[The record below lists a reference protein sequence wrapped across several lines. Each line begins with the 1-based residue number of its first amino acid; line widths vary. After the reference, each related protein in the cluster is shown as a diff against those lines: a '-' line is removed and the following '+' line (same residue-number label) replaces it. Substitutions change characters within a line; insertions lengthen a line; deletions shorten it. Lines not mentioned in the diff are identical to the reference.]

1 MNDRTITIF
10 LADDHT
16 IVRQG
21 LASLLEGEP
30 HFKVIGEAENGR
42 QAVSM
47 VEELKPEIV
56 IMDISMPLLNGI
68 EATRLIKKS
77 RPQTKVIILS
87 MHTHHRY
94 VDELISL
101 GVSGYLLKD
110 STGSDIIQAISAA
123 VKGDTYL
130 SPSISRRVI
139 EDYLYL
145 KKSSSQE
152 DLYGQLSNRE
162 REVFQMIAEGHSTKE
177 ISDILCISPSTV
189 KTHRANIMGK
199 LQFVNISQLIQFAIH
214 LGIVDF
220 QYSMQRPDEPGTGN
234 ED

>member
-1 MNDRTITIF
+1 MNDRTITVF

-21 LASLLEGEP
+21 LAKLLEGESN
-30 HFKVIGEAENGR
+30 FKVIGEAENGR
-42 QAVSM
+42 KAVSM
-47 VEELKPEIV
+47 VEALKPEIV

-87 MHTHHRY
+87 MHTHDRY
-94 VDELISL
+94 IGELFNL

-123 VKGDTYL
+123 VKGNTYL

-145 KKSSSQE
+145 KKKSSQE
-152 DLYGQLSNRE
+152 DLYGKLSNRE
-162 REVFQMIAEGHSTKE
+162 REVFQMIAEGLSTKE

-189 KTHRANIMGK
+189 KTHRANIMEK
-199 LQFVNISQLIQFAIH
+199 LQFVNISQLIQFAIR
-214 LGIVDF
+214 LGIVDV
-220 QYSMQRPDEPGTGN
+220 QSEALDS
-234 ED
+234 

>member
-1 MNDRTITIF
+1 MSDRTITVF

-21 LASLLEGEP
+21 LAKLLEVEP
-30 HFKVIGEAENGR
+30 HFKVVGEAENGR

-47 VEELKPEIV
+47 VEALKPEIV

-87 MHTHHRY
+87 MHTHDRY
-94 VDELISL
+94 IDELINL

-110 STGSDIIQAISAA
+110 STGADIIKAISAA

-145 KKSSSQE
+145 KKKSPQE
-152 DLYGQLSNRE
+152 DLYGKLSNRE

-177 ISDILCISPSTV
+177 ISDILFISPSTV
-189 KTHRANIMGK
+189 KTHRANIMEK

-214 LGIVDF
+214 LGIVDY
-220 QYSMQRPDEPGTGN
+220 QYSGQSQDESGA
-234 ED
+234 

>member
-1 MNDRTITIF
+1 MSDRTITVF

-21 LASLLEGEP
+21 LAKLLEVEP
-30 HFKVIGEAENGR
+30 HFKVVGEAENGR

-47 VEELKPEIV
+47 VEALKPEIV

-68 EATRLIKKS
+68 EATRLIKKIC
-77 RPQTKVIILS
+77 PQTKVIILS
-87 MHTHHRY
+87 MHTHDRY
-94 VDELISL
+94 IDELINL

-110 STGSDIIQAISAA
+110 STGADIIQAISAA

-145 KKSSSQE
+145 KKKSPQE
-152 DLYGQLSNRE
+152 DLYGKLSNRE

-177 ISDILCISPSTV
+177 ISDILFISPSTV
-189 KTHRANIMGK
+189 KTHRANIMEK

-220 QYSMQRPDEPGTGN
+220 QYSMQGRDEPG
-234 ED
+234 E

>member
-1 MNDRTITIF
+1 MSDRTITVF
-10 LADDHT
+10 LVDDHT

-21 LASLLEGEP
+21 LAKLLEVEP
-30 HFKVIGEAENGR
+30 HFKVVGEAENGR

-47 VEELKPEIV
+47 VEALKPEIV

-77 RPQTKVIILS
+77 CPQTKVIILS
-87 MHTHHRY
+87 MHTHDRY
-94 VDELISL
+94 IDELINL

-110 STGSDIIQAISAA
+110 STGADIIQAISAA

-145 KKSSSQE
+145 KKKSPQE
-152 DLYGQLSNRE
+152 DLYGKLSNRE

-177 ISDILCISPSTV
+177 ISDILFISPSTV
-189 KTHRANIMGK
+189 KTHRANIMEK
-199 LQFVNISQLIQFAIH
+199 LQFVNISQLVQFAIH

-220 QYSMQRPDEPGTGN
+220 QYSMQNQDELGG
-234 ED
+234 

>member
-1 MNDRTITIF
+1 MIDRTITIF

-30 HFKVIGEAENGR
+30 RFKVIGQAENGR

-47 VEELKPEIV
+47 VKELKPEIV

-77 RPQTKVIILS
+77 CPQIKVIILS
-87 MHTHHRY
+87 MHTHDRY

-110 STGSDIIQAISAA
+110 STGSDIIQAITAA

-130 SPSISRRVI
+130 SPSISRRII

-152 DLYGQLSNRE
+152 DLYSQLSNRE
-162 REVFQMIAEGHSTKE
+162 REVFQMIAEGHTTKE
-177 ISDILCISPSTV
+177 ISDTLCISPSTV
-189 KTHRANIMGK
+189 KTHRGNIMGK
-199 LQFVNISQLIQFAIH
+199 LQFVNISQLVQFAIH

-220 QYSMQRPDEPGTGN
+220 QYSMQRPAEPVSGN